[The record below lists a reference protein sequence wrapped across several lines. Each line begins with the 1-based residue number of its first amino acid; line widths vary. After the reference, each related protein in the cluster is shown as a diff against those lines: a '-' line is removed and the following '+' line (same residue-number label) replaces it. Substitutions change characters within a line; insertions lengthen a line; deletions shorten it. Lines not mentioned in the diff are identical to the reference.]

1 MSYHKAME
9 GHCSRRTIHGLIVL
23 ALLISTSR
31 VLSQTLF
38 PYIQLQGS
46 ILRNNSIVDLSSLNT
61 VDQLRCVTDL
71 NTCCT
76 EQQGSAGGSW
86 ILPNGTRLSQSGV
99 QEIRAFLVTAGESSL
114 NLQLSDEGAINNL
127 AVSGVYEC
135 SMDTSSGTRQSVY
148 IGLYY
153 QPNAGE

>member
-1 MSYHKAME
+1 M
-9 GHCSRRTIHGLIVL
+9 
-23 ALLISTSR
+23 
-31 VLSQTLF
+31 
-38 PYIQLQGS
+38 
-46 ILRNNSIVDLSSLNT
+46 
-61 VDQLRCVTDL
+61 
-71 NTCCT
+71 
-76 EQQGSAGGSW
+76 
-86 ILPNGTRLSQSGV
+86 
-99 QEIRAFLVTAGESSL
+99 TAGESSL